1 MRFRHPYI
9 HLAPANRLSAPCA
22 NVASPQPHPCRA
34 TCRSAP
40 FTPSVAQ
47 VLVKI
52 NCSFFLT
59 RVDSLVCVLLFK
71 AHRKNREHLALR
83 SEREGGKKGGEADL
97 DQDLYMCD
105 YCEET
110 FSQTDELEKHVLTR
124 HPQLSDRADLQ
135 CIHCPEIF
143 LDEASLLTHIETQH
157 ANRKHKYS

>member
-1 MRFRHPYI
+1 MPSYVDKIFY
-9 HLAPANRLSAPCA
+9 N
-22 NVASPQPHPCRA
+22 
-34 TCRSAP
+34 TC
-40 FTPSVAQ
+40 
-47 VLVKI
+47 
-52 NCSFFLT
+52 FFKSGFLI
-59 RVDSLVCVLLFK
+59 RQ

-83 SEREGGKKGGEADL
+83 SERDGGKKGSGGDGEL
-97 DQDLYMCD
+97 EQDLYMCD

-157 ANRKHKYS
+157 ANRKHKYYKALLFKVFKPWFFINVECWRET

>member
-1 MRFRHPYI
+1 MLPPQNPPNQRSPHRTY
-9 HLAPANRLSAPCA
+9 PCT
-22 NVASPQPHPCRA
+22 PQ
-34 TCRSAP
+34 
-40 FTPSVAQ
+40 
-47 VLVKI
+47 
-52 NCSFFLT
+52 
-59 RVDSLVCVLLFK
+59 

-83 SEREGGKKGGEADL
+83 AERDGGRKGGEGDL

-110 FSQTDELEKHVLTR
+110 FNQTDELEKHVLTR

-157 ANRKHKYS
+157 ANRKHK

>member
-1 MRFRHPYI
+1 MGTGARLHVSVV
-9 HLAPANRLSAPCA
+9 PASSRL
-22 NVASPQPHPCRA
+22 NVCLRQ
-34 TCRSAP
+34 
-40 FTPSVAQ
+40 
-47 VLVKI
+47 
-52 NCSFFLT
+52 
-59 RVDSLVCVLLFK
+59 

-83 SEREGGKKGGEADL
+83 SERDGGKKGAAGDGDL
-97 DQDLYMCD
+97 EQDLYMCD

-157 ANRKHKYS
+157 ANRKHKYCRALPLKRLRSPL

>member
-1 MRFRHPYI
+1 M
-9 HLAPANRLSAPCA
+9 
-22 NVASPQPHPCRA
+22 
-34 TCRSAP
+34 
-40 FTPSVAQ
+40 
-47 VLVKI
+47 
-52 NCSFFLT
+52 
-59 RVDSLVCVLLFK
+59 LLQIMDTFCHWQ

-83 SEREGGKKGGEADL
+83 SERDGGKKGTGGDGDL
-97 DQDLYMCD
+97 EQDLYMCD

-157 ANRKHKYS
+157 ANRKHKYNRVLLFAKLFKDFH

>member
-1 MRFRHPYI
+1 M
-9 HLAPANRLSAPCA
+9 
-22 NVASPQPHPCRA
+22 
-34 TCRSAP
+34 
-40 FTPSVAQ
+40 
-47 VLVKI
+47 
-52 NCSFFLT
+52 LT
-59 RVDSLVCVLLFK
+59 FWLGQ

-83 SEREGGKKGGEADL
+83 SERDGGKKGVGGDADL
-97 DQDLYMCD
+97 EQDLYMCD

-157 ANRKHKYS
+157 ANRKHKY